1 MVSMQEA
8 LGAQMQTLAAE
19 VNGIKK
25 GHGDLASRIGQI
37 RLPTGGGG
45 GAAGRKCYFC
55 EQKGHTQAEC
65 PMFAK
70 MKKEAQKGAQADD
83 E

>member
-1 MVSMQEA
+1 MLHMQEA

-19 VNGIKK
+19 VSGIKK

-37 RLPTGGGG
+37 RPPTGGGG

-55 EQKGHTQAEC
+55 EQKGHNQADC

-70 MKKEAQKGAQADD
+70 MKKEATKGAPADD
-83 E
+83 D